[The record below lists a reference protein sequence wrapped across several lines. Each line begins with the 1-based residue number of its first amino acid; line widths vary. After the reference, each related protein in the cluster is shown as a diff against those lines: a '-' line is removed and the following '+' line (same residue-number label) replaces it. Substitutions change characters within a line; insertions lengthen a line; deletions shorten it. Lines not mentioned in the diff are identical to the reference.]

1 MVKPMMPYLP
11 GRAAGDEG
19 SDRWPEAR
27 PGPQRAVDNP
37 AMNLRQALT
46 CALTLSLSLGTAGA
60 QAFSAE
66 QRLADLQQ
74 LRTDFFARDRAY
86 APAARVDAE
95 ARLKALEAAADVS
108 LASFAVEIARIAA
121 LADNGHTLASAAT
134 RAGTLNRVPIRLVPF
149 ADSAFVV
156 LRARDDLAALLGAEL
171 IAIDGV
177 PLQRLR
183 EAAHR
188 LAGGPA
194 SWRDRYAA
202 SFAFESPQQL
212 QALGLTADG
221 EVASYRFRR
230 ADSTT
235 VEQRLVAEAA
245 APRPRQRA
253 GSERW
258 LLPESP
264 VGESGWRSLLDPNA
278 APWSLQAPS
287 ERLRWR
293 ALPELKA
300 IQIEMRQT
308 FDAPN
313 RKLADFY
320 AEVRAAIAEQRAQH
334 LLLDL
339 RLNGGGDLTK
349 ARDFAESLPGLVAGR
364 IFVLTSPWTFS
375 AAISTAGYLK
385 QAAPERVSIV
395 GEAVGDRLEFFSEG
409 RPVTLKHSGQVLLP
423 ATERHDYQGG
433 CRKFSDCHGNVV
445 RRPIAVPTLAPDI
458 AAPWTI
464 EAYRAGRDPA
474 LEAVAAALRR

>member
-1 MVKPMMPYLP
+1 MMPHP
-11 GRAAGDEG
+11 PAPAAGDEV
-19 SDRWPEAR
+19 SNRWLQAR
-27 PGPQRAVDNP
+27 PDGQRAADNP
-37 AMNLRQALT
+37 AMKWLRAWPLMLALG
-46 CALTLSLSLGTAGA
+46 AAGA
-60 QAFSAE
+60 QAFDAD
-66 QRLADLQQ
+66 QRRADLQQ
-74 LRTDFFARDRAY
+74 LRAEFFEPDRAY
-86 APAARVDAE
+86 SAAARAE
-95 ARLKALEAAADVS
+95 AQARLNALEAAPAVS
-108 LASFAVEIARIAA
+108 LAAFAIEIARIAA

-134 RAGTLNRVPIRLVPF
+134 RATTLNRVPIRLVPF
-149 ADSAFVV
+149 GDGRFVV

-171 IAIDGV
+171 VAIDGV
-177 PLQRLR
+177 PLARLR

-194 SWRDRYAA
+194 PWRDRYAA

-212 QALGLTADG
+212 QALGLIADA

-230 ADSTT
+230 AGGSSF
-235 VEQRLVAEAA
+235 EQSLVAEPAS
-245 APRPRQRA
+245 RPRQRA

-258 LLPESP
+258 MLPESP
-264 VGESGWRSLLDPNA
+264 EGESGWRSLLEPSA
-278 APWSLQAPS
+278 APWSLQAPA

-320 AEVRAAIAEQRAQH
+320 ADVRAAIAEQRPEH

-349 ARDFAESLPGLVAGR
+349 ARDFAESLPGLVPGR

-385 QAAPERVSIV
+385 QAAPARVTIV
-395 GEAVGDRLEFFSEG
+395 GEAVGDRLEFFAEG
-409 RPVTLKHSGQVLLP
+409 RPVALKHSGQVLLP
-423 ATERHDYQGG
+423 ATERHDYLDG
-433 CRKFSDCHGNVV
+433 CRKFSDCHANVV
-445 RRPIAVPTLAPDI
+445 RRPIALPTLAPAI

-474 LEAVAAALRR
+474 LEAIAAALAR